1 MHLINVSKSLIM
13 CCYHQCPTMDP
24 GSCGDASEEQGS
36 HPIEDTDSE
45 AVLEEPP
52 IKSRTL
58 KVTQVLC

>member
-1 MHLINVSKSLIM
+1 
-13 CCYHQCPTMDP
+13 MDP